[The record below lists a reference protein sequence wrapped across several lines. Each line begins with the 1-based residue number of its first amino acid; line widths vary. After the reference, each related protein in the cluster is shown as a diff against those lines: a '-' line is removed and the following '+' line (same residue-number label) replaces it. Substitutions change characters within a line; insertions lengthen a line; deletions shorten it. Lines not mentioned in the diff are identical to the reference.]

1 LFSSIKQAVPCHF
14 KERLNDFADKWMHCA
29 AGAHRFELYLRKDA
43 TRTFIM
49 GPFWY
54 DLILSH
60 GVNAGDVVTFTLR
73 EEEEIA
79 DDSDDEDD
87 DMLVY
92 EQAFVENV
100 FEITVA
106 KPNGTNKPFGRV
118 EGI

>member
-1 LFSSIKQAVPCHF
+1 
-14 KERLNDFADKWMHCA
+14 
-29 AGAHRFELYLRKDA
+29 
-43 TRTFIM
+43 M

-60 GVNAGDVVTFTLR
+60 GVNADDVVTFTLR
-73 EEEEIA
+73 EEEDIA

-87 DMLVY
+87 DLLCY

-100 FEITVA
+100 FEITVG
-106 KPNGTNKPFGRV
+106 KPNGTNKPFDRV

>member
-1 LFSSIKQAVPCHF
+1 
-14 KERLNDFADKWMHCA
+14 
-29 AGAHRFELYLRKDA
+29 
-43 TRTFIM
+43 M

-60 GVNAGDVVTFTLR
+60 GVNAGDVVTFTPR

-79 DDSDDEDD
+79 DDSGDEDD
-87 DMLVY
+87 DMLCY

-100 FEITVA
+100 FEVTVA
-106 KPNGTNKPFGRV
+106 KPNGTDKPFDRV

>member
-1 LFSSIKQAVPCHF
+1 
-14 KERLNDFADKWMHCA
+14 MHCA
-29 AGAHRFELYLRKDA
+29 AGAHRFELYLRKHA

-73 EEEEIA
+73 EEQEIV
-79 DDSDDEDD
+79 DDSDEEDD
-87 DMLVY
+87 DMLCY
-92 EQAFVENV
+92 EQASVENV

-106 KPNGTNKPFGRV
+106 TPNGTNKAFVRV
-118 EGI
+118 EGIKFHSAILLSFDSIFSCFLDCHFL